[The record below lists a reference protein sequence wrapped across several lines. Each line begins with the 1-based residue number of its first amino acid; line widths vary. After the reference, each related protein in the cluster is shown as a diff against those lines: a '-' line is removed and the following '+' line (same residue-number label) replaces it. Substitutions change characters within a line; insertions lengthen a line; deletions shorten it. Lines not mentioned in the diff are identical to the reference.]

1 MKKLFH
7 LILAALFALATQAA
21 EITYRVASYD
31 ADFGNFVLEA
41 WGEKPAGAYAFF
53 FNDYGATTGN
63 RYNQIPRNREASFEL
78 YGWQGCTI
86 KSITFSMCSNNKAGT
101 IGYSIVDGDT
111 EISKMA
117 AVDFASDQWFGEWL
131 SKDQYV
137 YGDVTKLFNLSP
149 LATDTLCIY
158 LKGGTSEGS
167 VYVNSITIDYDAPQG
182 ATLESPMGW
191 AFEKLEKKSV
201 LAEGDVIM
209 LYRSGVAAGDLGSM
223 EQRKFLDAVGI
234 NSTADVNDP
243 DVALFT
249 LAKDGTAWTLT
260 DQHQRKLGARKANN
274 LAWDEGVTTWNI
286 ELGYDGATIA
296 STNENYGTMRFNAP
310 SGSYARFWN
319 YYTKTLALPYI
330 YRRTGQNQP
339 VPCTAIT
346 LGCEQRTVAL
356 GAQDTIMLKPA
367 IAPAKATD
375 RRVRWESSDTS
386 VATVKSGVV
395 HPVGVG
401 TVIIKA
407 TTVSG
412 GLEAQMQLTV
422 TSAAATG
429 DINGDGAITVA
440 DATALVNKM
449 LGTADLPDALCDINA
464 DGKVDVGDVTALI
477 ALILKGE

>member
-41 WGEKPAGAYAFF
+41 WGEKPADAYAFF

-63 RYNQIPRNREASFEL
+63 RYNQIPRNREASLEL

-137 YGDVTKLFNLSP
+137 YGDVTKSFNLSP

-234 NSTADVNDP
+234 NSTTDVNDP

-330 YRRTGQNQP
+330 YRRTSQNQP

-346 LGCEQRTVAL
+346 LGCEQRIVAL

-401 TVIIKA
+401 TAIIKA
-407 TTVSG
+407 ATVSG

-464 DGKVDVGDVTALI
+464 DGTVDVGDVTALI
-477 ALILKGE
+477 TIILKGE